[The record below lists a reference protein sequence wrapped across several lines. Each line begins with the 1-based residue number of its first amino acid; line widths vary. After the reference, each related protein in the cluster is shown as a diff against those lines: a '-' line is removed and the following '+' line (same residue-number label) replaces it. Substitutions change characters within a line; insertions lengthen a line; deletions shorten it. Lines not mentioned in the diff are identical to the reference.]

1 MDKTYADQR
10 LFKPNKYHARKVTF
24 QGETFD
30 SKHELDCWLR
40 LRVEEQAGRIRG
52 LRRQVRFELIPAQR
66 TPCGDLFRKCEYVC
80 DFVYERDGRTCAED
94 AKSPATRTPAY
105 IIKRKLMLRVHGI
118 YVKEV

>member
-1 MDKTYADQR
+1 MGAQIDLLDEIIVDNFAGGGGASTGMELATG
-10 LFKPNKYHARKVTF
+10 KPVAIAVNHDPDA
-24 QGETFD
+24 
-30 SKHELDCWLR
+30 
-40 LRVEEQAGRIRG
+40 IRG

-80 DFVYERDGRTCAED
+80 DFVYERDGRICAED

-118 YVKEV
+118 YVEEV